1 MDDQTTRE
9 LRKETQPVMF
19 AEWEAQL
26 VSLGLDEAQTEA
38 MRRSI
43 VGLLARCKAQR
54 APVSIAIARQ
64 HLEEKGP
71 GIIRREALR
80 WFVTA
85 GRYRPNVAQMARS
98 SMEPPSDAA
107 LPPPLAA
114 ELAVS
119 PASQKQALNARAFWS
134 G

>member
-71 GIIRREALR
+71 GVIRH
-80 WFVTA
+80 V
-85 GRYRPNVAQMARS
+85 
-98 SMEPPSDAA
+98 
-107 LPPPLAA
+107 
-114 ELAVS
+114 
-119 PASQKQALNARAFWS
+119 
-134 G
+134 